1 MSATTRTHLMNG
13 STRMANRAGAG
24 ALIGYA
30 HTIAE
35 AIGSDDDAL
44 LDLVEDFMR
53 TETGGTL
60 DSLDRVSFDRLARAC
75 MADVLAWDVAGDV
88 NGVTLADY
96 CQTMG
101 LTYPAALDDVGAVFA
116 IEL

>member
-13 STRMANRAGAG
+13 SAR
-24 ALIGYA
+24 
-30 HTIAE
+30 TIAE

-60 DSLDRVSFDRLARAC
+60 DRSTGSASTVWRERAWPTSSRGTSLA
-75 MADVLAWDVAGDV
+75 
-88 NGVTLADY
+88 T
-96 CQTMG
+96 
-101 LTYPAALDDVGAVFA
+101 
-116 IEL
+116 